1 MNRRTTSTKSN
12 IFLIQILLPIVA
24 TNAVAQDQKT
34 SDGETSQAPQITEE
48 IVVRGTAQSRY
59 LIDKKDPITGLDLD
73 FLENPR
79 SVSKLPE
86 QLFLDRKITYI
97 EEALHNAPGVVAG
110 DGFGGTRDDFFVR
123 GFRRNAEYRD
133 GFRRQT
139 GFKTNLSNVE
149 HIDVIRGPA
158 AITFGQVSPGGVVN
172 VVTKRPLEE
181 RRLAG
186 ELRYGSF
193 KNSFG
198 LIDWSQPVT
207 DKLAIRLVGSIQNA
221 ESFRD
226 FTKIDRDAIAV
237 SARYDATDRTRVE
250 LAYEYRY
257 EARPLDRGTF
267 ALKTPNGFQ
276 TPNELL
282 GIPISRRFGE
292 PFEAFDVNFHYYEA
306 RVFHNFNDRWSLSSA
321 LALEDQDANDLQARV
336 RSVFIADAND
346 TRISDDGFVA
356 AGVDAGA
363 LVNELRGA
371 VFDDPTDRVFLAKRL
386 DGSRNR
392 AGDTVHANFLLNGE
406 FATGPLTHR
415 VSIGADY
422 RNSKIG
428 RQFVFG
434 AATDGTRIPFFNIA
448 SGAYVLPG
456 NFSTDGIP
464 IADFD
469 NEDYGFFAN
478 SYTNITDRLGVLLG
492 MRYSETDVFWNLPV
506 FKFTLTRVSSGFSP
520 QAGVTYQVT
529 DNASIYA
536 SYSESFQPNNQMP
549 LGAGQFKPVDPQE
562 GEQYEIGVKAA
573 FAGGKLEAQA
583 AVYQLDLTNVFTGTD
598 ANFNPI
604 FIDGQTSKGVELT
617 FTGQPLPGMNVTTAY
632 AYTDAKLLNGNR
644 AAIVPEHTLN
654 LYASYEVQRGILE
667 GLGIGGGVFHQSD
680 RFGNN
685 ANNFE
690 LGSYTL
696 ADASLWYIFAA
707 PAAISDGGTIRLQLA
722 LKNILDEEYFVGTGS
737 PGRIPLGIPR
747 TVFGS
752 VSFDF

>member
-1 MNRRTTSTKSN
+1 MP
-12 IFLIQILLPIVA
+12 LLKIKK
-24 TNAVAQDQKT
+24 TN
-34 SDGETSQAPQITEE
+34 DGEISQAPQIIEV

-86 QLFLDRKITYI
+86 QLFLDRKITHI

-133 GFRRQT
+133 GFRRET
-139 GFKTNLSNVE
+139 IFKTNLSNVE

-158 AITFGQVSPGGVVN
+158 AITFGQVAPGGVVN

-181 RRLAG
+181 RRISG

-207 DKLAIRLVGSIQNA
+207 DKLAIRLVGSIQDA

-267 ALKTPNGFQ
+267 ALTTPNGFQ

-306 RVFHNFNDRWSLSSA
+306 RVFHNFNDQWSLSSA
-321 LALEDQDANDLQARV
+321 FALEDQDANDLQARV
-336 RSVFIADAND
+336 RSVFIANAND

-392 AGDTVHANFLLNGE
+392 AGDTVHANLLLNGE
-406 FATGPLTHR
+406 FETGPLTHR

-448 SGAYVLPG
+448 SGAYALPG
-456 NFSTDGIP
+456 DFSTDGIP
-464 IADFD
+464 IADLD

-506 FKFTLTRVSSGFSP
+506 VNFTLTRGSSGLSP

-536 SYSESFQPNNQMP
+536 SYSESFQPNNQIP
-549 LGAGQFKPVDPQE
+549 LGASKFKPVDPQE

-573 FAGGKLEAQA
+573 FVGGKLEAQA
-583 AVYQLDLTNVFTGTD
+583 AVYQIDLINIFTGTD
-598 ANFNPI
+598 MNSNPI
-604 FIDGQTSKGVELT
+604 FVDGQTSKGVELT
-617 FTGQPLPGMNVTTAY
+617 FTGQPLPGMNVTAAY

-644 AAIVPEHTLN
+644 AAIVPEHTMN
-654 LYASYEVQRGILE
+654 LYASYEVQGGILE
-667 GLGIGGGVFHQSD
+667 GLGVGSGVFHQSD
-680 RFGNN
+680 RFGNS

-722 LKNILDEEYFVGTGS
+722 LKNILDEEYFVGTS
-737 PGRIPLGIPR
+737 SQGRIPLGIPH

>member
-1 MNRRTTSTKSN
+1 M
-12 IFLIQILLPIVA
+12 
-24 TNAVAQDQKT
+24 
-34 SDGETSQAPQITEE
+34 
-48 IVVRGTAQSRY
+48 RGTAQSRY

-110 DGFGGTRDDFFVR
+110 DGFGGTRDDFLVR

-133 GFRRQT
+133 GFRRET
-139 GFKTNLSNVE
+139 TFKTNLSNVE

-237 SARYDATDRTRVE
+237 SARYEATDHTRFE

-267 ALKTPNGFQ
+267 GLKTPNGLQ

-292 PFEAFDVNFHYYEA
+292 PFDAFDVNFHYYEA

-321 LALEDQDANDLQARV
+321 LALEDEKSNDLHASARDV
-336 RSVFIADAND
+336 LVANAND

-356 AGVDAGA
+356 PGVDVKA
-363 LVNELRGA
+363 LINELSVPFGGIT
-371 VFDDPTDRVFLAKRL
+371 VFDDPTDRVFVHKRSL
-386 DGSRNR
+386 GSRNR
-392 AGDTVHANFLLNGE
+392 EGYTIHANLLLNGE
-406 FATGPLTHR
+406 FATGPLNHR

-422 RNSKIG
+422 RNSKLG

-456 NFSTDGIP
+456 NFSTDGVP
-464 IADFD
+464 IDDLD

-492 MRYSETDVFWNLPV
+492 MRYSETDTFGNFPV
-506 FKFTLTRVSSGFSP
+506 FKSIFTSGSSGFSP

-529 DNASIYA
+529 DNSSIYA
-536 SYSESFQPNNQMP
+536 SYSESFQPNNQIP
-549 LGAGQFKPVDPQE
+549 IGAGQFKPVDPQE

-573 FAGGKLEAQA
+573 FLGGKLEAQA
-583 AVYQLDLTNVFTGTD
+583 AVYQLDLINIYAGAD

-604 FIDGQTSKGVELT
+604 FIDGKTSKGVELT
-617 FTGQPLPGMNVTTAY
+617 FTGQPLPGMNVTAAY

-654 LYASYEVQRGILE
+654 LYASYEVQEGILE

-680 RFGNN
+680 RFGNI
-685 ANNFE
+685 ANNFN

-737 PGRIPLGIPR
+737 TWRIPLGIPR

>member
-1 MNRRTTSTKSN
+1 MNRRTPSTKSN
-12 IFLIQILLPIVA
+12 VFLIQFLISIAA
-24 TNAVAQDQKT
+24 TSAVAQDQKT
-34 SDGETSQAPQITEE
+34 NDGETSQAPQVIEV

-86 QLFLDRKITYI
+86 QLFLDRKITHI

-133 GFRRQT
+133 GFRRET
-139 GFKTNLSNVE
+139 IFKTNLSNVE

-158 AITFGQVSPGGVVN
+158 AITFGQVAPGGVVN

-237 SARYDATDRTRVE
+237 SARYDATDHTRVE

-267 ALKTPNGFQ
+267 ALTTPDSLQ

-306 RVFHNFNDRWSLSSA
+306 RVFHHFNDQWSLSSA

-392 AGDTVHANFLLNGE
+392 AGNTVHANLVLNGE
-406 FATGPLTHR
+406 FETGPLTHR

-456 NFSTDGIP
+456 NFSTDGVP

-492 MRYSETDVFWNLPV
+492 MRYSETDTFWNFPV
-506 FKFTLTRVSSGFSP
+506 FEFILTRGSSGLSP

-536 SYSESFQPNNQMP
+536 SYSESFQPNNQIP
-549 LGAGQFKPVDPQE
+549 IGAGQFKPVDPEE

-573 FAGGKLEAQA
+573 FVGGKLEAQA

-598 ANFNPI
+598 ANSNPI
-604 FIDGQTSKGVELT
+604 FVDGQTSKGVELT
-617 FTGQPLPGMNVTTAY
+617 LTGQPLPGMNVTAAY

-654 LYASYEVQRGILE
+654 LYASYEVQGGILE

-685 ANNFE
+685 ANNFN